1 MIPPPSK
8 RQYLQQHLTQSNHKA
23 PKSNLSFFALYGKVK
38 MPSNVFDVSGRYF
51 DVSGLKMHIYICR
64 IISITVV
71 GGVLGL
77 KIAICDDEAADLQH
91 LKELVEACDRSLDI
105 TTFSTAKALYEGFQ
119 ATFYDLI
126 FLDIEMEPPTGYE
139 VACQLMEQQDKPL
152 IVFVTNSSEYTIRG
166 YGVAFRYLPKPITYD
181 VVATVMT
188 AALEQL
194 TPKKIAIQ
202 VDGIT
207 QLLSLRDIGYIE
219 VRDHRI
225 HYHTAEQ
232 EWICRGNL
240 KLVERTVSGAAFSK
254 PHSSFLVN
262 LEQVAYM
269 TDSDVVLTDGTAI
282 PVSKRNKKGFEEA
295 LAQFV
300 RRL

>member
-1 MIPPPSK
+1 M
-8 RQYLQQHLTQSNHKA
+8 
-23 PKSNLSFFALYGKVK
+23 
-38 MPSNVFDVSGRYF
+38 
-51 DVSGLKMHIYICR
+51 
-64 IISITVV
+64 
-71 GGVLGL
+71 GL
-77 KIAICDDEAADLQH
+77 KIAICDDEATDLQH
-91 LKELVEACDRSLDI
+91 LKELVEAYDYSLDI
-105 TTFSTAKALYEGFQ
+105 TTFSTAKALYDGFQ

-181 VVATVMT
+181 VVASAMM
-188 AALEQL
+188 AALEYL

-202 VDGIT
+202 VDDVT
-207 QLLSLRDIGYIE
+207 QILSLRDITYIE

-225 HYHTAEQ
+225 HYHTTVR

-240 KLVERTVSGAAFSK
+240 KLVERTLAGTTFSK
-254 PHSSFLVN
+254 PHSSFIVN
-262 LEQVAYM
+262 LEHVKYI
-269 TDSDVVLTDGTAI
+269 TDKDVVLTNGMVI
-282 PVSKRNKKGFEEA
+282 PMSKRSKKGFEA
-295 LAQFV
+295 AMAQFV